1 MCYHAQKITECYN
14 SHNIPIAHYSK
25 STKIR
30 KKKIIYEKKNA
41 PHTRKIAIETF
52 SRVKRAWFT
61 LIGNLPPNSLKK
73 TIVKMLD
80 ILLKPTRKK

>member
-30 KKKIIYEKKNA
+30 KKKIIYEKKMH
-41 PHTRKIAIETF
+41 PILEK
-52 SRVKRAWFT
+52 
-61 LIGNLPPNSLKK
+61 LQLKHFQE
-73 TIVKMLD
+73 
-80 ILLKPTRKK
+80 